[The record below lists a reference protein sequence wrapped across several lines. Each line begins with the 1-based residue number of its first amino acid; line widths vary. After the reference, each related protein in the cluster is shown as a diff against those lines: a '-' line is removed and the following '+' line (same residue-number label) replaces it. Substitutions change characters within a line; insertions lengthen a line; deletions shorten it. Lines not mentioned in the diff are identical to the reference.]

1 MRENLMDDD
10 FRCFFSSVPLF
21 KVIKPLTRKNGYLW
35 LMGFIGS
42 LDDVFKPE
50 IGIQAASNLQNC
62 QASSRRSE
70 IRKRTRDMK
79 QRRTWLFKPTGNLFQ
94 RGGHQQ
100 PPDALKP
107 MDQGE
112 LL

>member
-1 MRENLMDDD
+1 M
-10 FRCFFSSVPLF
+10 
-21 KVIKPLTRKNGYLW
+21 IKALTRKNGDLW
-35 LMGFIGS
+35 LMDSIGS
-42 LDDVFKPE
+42 VDDVFKPE

-100 PPDALKP
+100 LPDALKP
-107 MDQGE
+107 FETHGPRGVTVAPFNAKYQGSGK
-112 LL
+112 